1 MSQPAAS
8 QPGSRAAAGQATA
21 GRQLASRS
29 TTFQIEMLYF
39 FTLRSVVGVGLYTI
53 KMQSPNPPSQLNLK
67 LKSTPFQFGNGV
79 LQDRQLAASGCLAG
93 CWPGVWLV
101 GWPQSGSSAGG
112 LAVSRENQRGDWLTS
127 ICLARRSVLAQ
138 LISLIGFGRLLSM
151 HRIAGQTRLHDLAF
165 RFGWRFK

>member
-1 MSQPAAS
+1 M
-8 QPGSRAAAGQATA
+8 GVYMVTA
-21 GRQLASRS
+21 FL
-29 TTFQIEMLYF
+29 
-39 FTLRSVVGVGLYTI
+39 
-53 KMQSPNPPSQLNLK
+53 QSPYIPPQLDLK
-67 LKSTPFQFGNGV
+67 LKSAPFQSGNVV

-93 CWPGVWLV
+93 CWPAAWLA
-101 GWPQSGSSAGG
+101 GWLQSGSSAGG

-127 ICLARRSVLAQ
+127 NCLARRSVLAQ